1 MPRDWP
7 TCVDCGEEMPW
18 LASSKLRDIYL
29 CEKDGK
35 LVIREREGDGMR
47 WFAGI
52 YTPKELMARFPQLF
66 PDEISAERR

>member
-47 WFAGI
+47 WFVTERQI
-52 YTPKELMARFPQLF
+52 DRLTERQNNRMP
-66 PDEISAERR
+66 AEQKRR